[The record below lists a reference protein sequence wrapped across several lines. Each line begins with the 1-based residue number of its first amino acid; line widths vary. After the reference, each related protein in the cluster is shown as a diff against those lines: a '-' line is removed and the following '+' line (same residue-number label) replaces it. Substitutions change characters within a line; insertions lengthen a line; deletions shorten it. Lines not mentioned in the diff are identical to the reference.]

1 MADTTNLEDLPTNPS
16 TTNNNN
22 VVLQK
27 TEKQVTY
34 AADAKMEDGG
44 QPIPPTNMPFK
55 ETQKHINKVVTDIQQ
70 ASAAG
75 MTALPSRDIPIET
88 SAIVQ
93 DEQTKPNFVPAPA
106 TDYIGDHENTHDMLK
121 ESVKEN
127 NRKDSLEVLY
137 EELQIPVL
145 LGVVYFLFQLP
156 IVRKTLFKHIPSL
169 FNKDGNPNLTGY
181 VINSVFFALLYYILS
196 KVMTHFAIIN

>member
-16 TTNNNN
+16 TANNNN

-34 AADAKMEDGG
+34 AADAKMEDGS
-44 QPIPPTNMPFK
+44 QPQPQNKMPLK
-55 ETQKHINKVVTDIQQ
+55 DTQKTINKVVTDIQQ

-75 MTALPSRDIPIET
+75 MTALPSRDIPLET
-88 SAIVQ
+88 SNIIQ
-93 DEQTKPNFVPAPA
+93 DEQTKPNFVPKNSN
-106 TDYIGDHENTHDMLK
+106 DYIGDHETTHDMLK
-121 ESVKEN
+121 ESVKEK

-145 LGVVYFLFQLP
+145 LGVAYFLFQLP
-156 IVRKTLFKHIPSL
+156 IVRKTLFKYIPAL

-181 VINSVFFALLYYILS
+181 VVNSVFFALLYYIFS
-196 KVMTHFAIIN
+196 KVMAHFSIIN